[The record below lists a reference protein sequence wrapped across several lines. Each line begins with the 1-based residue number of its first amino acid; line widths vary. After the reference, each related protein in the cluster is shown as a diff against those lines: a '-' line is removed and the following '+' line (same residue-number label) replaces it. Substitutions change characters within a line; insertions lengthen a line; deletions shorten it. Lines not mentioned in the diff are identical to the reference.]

1 MLLEG
6 KTALIT
12 GITRGIGRAIA
23 EAFAAQGARI
33 AGVYTSSEA
42 KAREM
47 EQLLREQN
55 RLVKLYKGDV
65 ADREFAL
72 STVNDVVA
80 TTGRLD
86 ILVNNAGITRDG
98 YAMRLSDKEW
108 HDVIDTHVNGTFNFM
123 QAALT
128 PLLAQGQGCVINL
141 ASVVSVLGFDG
152 QANYGAAKGAITGL
166 TRLFA
171 RQYSPRGIRFNLLAP
186 GLIDTDMLSSV
197 PSAKVDNFV
206 KHTAMQRLGTA
217 EDVAGVATF
226 LASDLARYM
235 STNALRV
242 DGGFL
247 R

>member
-1 MLLEG
+1 MLLKG

-23 EAFAAQGARI
+23 EAFAAQGARV
-33 AGVYTSSEA
+33 AGVYTASEER
-42 KAREM
+42 ARDVERFLG
-47 EQLLREQN
+47 ERDC
-55 RLVKLYKGDV
+55 LVKLYKGDV
-65 ADREFAL
+65 ADRDFAEA
-72 STVNDVVA
+72 TVNDVVA
-80 TTGRLD
+80 HTGRLD

-98 YAMRLSDKEW
+98 YVMRMTDAEW
-108 HDVIDTHVNGTFNFM
+108 HDVIDTHFNGTFNFM
-123 QAALT
+123 QAALA

-141 ASVVSVLGFDG
+141 ASVVSVLGFSG

-171 RQYSPRGIRFNLLAP
+171 RRYSPRGLRFNLLAP
-186 GLIDTDMLSSV
+186 GLIATDMLSHV
-197 PSAKVDNFV
+197 PEAQVNNFV
-206 KHTAMQRLGTA
+206 QHTAIRRLGTA
-217 EDVAGVATF
+217 EDVAGAATF

-235 STNALRV
+235 STTALRV